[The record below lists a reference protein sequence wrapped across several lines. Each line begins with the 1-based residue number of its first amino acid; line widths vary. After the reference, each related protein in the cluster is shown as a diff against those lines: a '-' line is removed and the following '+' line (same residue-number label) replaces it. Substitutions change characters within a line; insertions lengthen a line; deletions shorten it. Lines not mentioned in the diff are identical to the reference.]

1 MSEGC
6 GTLEAMADELHRG
19 GATRTAG
26 PAVEVLDPSG
36 LAARAAEVASRQRSP
51 ETRRT
56 YAAVYRTFTAFLG
69 PRASPEDL
77 TAQAVRSYRDQ
88 LERTG

>member
-6 GTLEAMADELHRG
+6 GTLEAMAEELLRG

-26 PAVEVLDPSG
+26 HAADVFDPSG
-36 LAARAAEVASRQRSP
+36 LPARAAEVASWQRSP

-69 PRASPEDL
+69 PTASPED
-77 TAQAVRSYRDQ
+77 
-88 LERTG
+88 